1 MSEKQPVSKW
11 NNPAFLHSLML
22 ALYDQLKGS
31 LSKEVKDA
39 VEQKMHRDGF
49 EDITWDAIRIF
60 PPSSLISFHSSSTC
74 TPKMSRATMKWT
86 YEVDQQILVAM
97 VKTMTPTAEQYSAII
112 QELHTYGYNCTVSA
126 LNTHTN
132 IIQYTMGPVTVWDD
146 KARSD
151 LLVAL
156 LTVMKPSK
164 EDWDRALAAVHDK
177 GYTYTASAATQ
188 HIQKLQRKEQT
199 SGDSG
204 EASITPVKKGA
215 KKAATPRKR
224 KTPVKKA
231 KTESD
236 AEEEEEQ
243 ATPPPKK
250 PCTPKKPSM
259 KEEADEFLD
268 TEAMDGNRFET
279 NDVEI

>member
-112 QELHTYGYNCTVSA
+112 QELHTYGYN
-126 LNTHTN
+126 L
-132 IIQYTMGPVTVWDD
+132 TVWDD